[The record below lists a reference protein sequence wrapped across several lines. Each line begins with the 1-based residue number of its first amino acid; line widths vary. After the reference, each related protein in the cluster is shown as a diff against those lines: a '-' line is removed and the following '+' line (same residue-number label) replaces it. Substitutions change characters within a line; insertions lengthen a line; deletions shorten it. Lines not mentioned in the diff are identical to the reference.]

1 METKSVMMLCN
12 QRVAEELIA
21 QDENFKHV
29 VVICPW
35 MDDDPTDA
43 VLAVDMNLW
52 GMLVGSGDVYLREEV
67 AGVKKHEEVSEE

>member
-1 METKSVMMLCN
+1 METEIKSAMMLCN
-12 QRVAEELIA
+12 QKVAEELIA

-35 MDDDPTDA
+35 MNDDPFDA

-52 GMLVGSGDVYLREEV
+52 RRLVKSGDVFLREEI
-67 AGVKKHEEVSEE
+67 AGVKKNEDD

>member
-12 QRVAEELIA
+12 QRTAEELIA

-35 MDDDPTDA
+35 LNDDPTD
-43 VLAVDMNLW
+43 VILAVDMNLW
-52 GMLVGSGDVYLREEV
+52 GTLVESGEVYFREEV
-67 AGVKKHEEVSEE
+67 ARVKKNENS

>member
-1 METKSVMMLCN
+1 METKSTILICN
-12 QRVAEELIA
+12 QRMAEELIA

-35 MDDDPTDA
+35 MNDDPTDA

-52 GMLVGSGDVYLREEV
+52 HMLVESGDVYLRKEV
-67 AGVKKHEEVSEE
+67 VGVTKHEDN

>member
-12 QRVAEELIA
+12 QRVAEVLIA

-35 MDDDPTDA
+35 LNDDPTDA
-43 VLAVDMNLW
+43 VLAVDMDLW
-52 GMLVGSGDVYLREEV
+52 HMLVNSGEVYLREEV
-67 AGVKKHEEVSEE
+67 ARVKKNEDD

>member
-1 METKSVMMLCN
+1 METKSVIMLCN
-12 QRVAEELIA
+12 QSTAEELIA

-35 MDDDPTDA
+35 MNDDPTDA

-52 GMLVGSGDVYLREEV
+52 GMLVKSGDVYLREEV
-67 AGVKKHEEVSEE
+67 AGVKKHEDD

>member
-12 QRVAEELIA
+12 QRVAEDLIA
-21 QDENFKHV
+21 QDENFKYV

-35 MDDDPTDA
+35 MNDDPTDA

-52 GMLVGSGDVYLREEV
+52 DMLIKSGEVYLREDV
-67 AGVKKHEEVSEE
+67 AGVKKNEDD

>member
-12 QRVAEELIA
+12 QSTAEELIA

-35 MDDDPTDA
+35 MNDDPTDA

-52 GMLVGSGDVYLREEV
+52 GMLVQSGDVYLREEV
-67 AGVKKHEEVSEE
+67 AGVVEHEDD

>member
-1 METKSVMMLCN
+1 METKSTILICN
-12 QRVAEELIA
+12 QRMAEELIA

-35 MDDDPTDA
+35 MNDDPTDA

-52 GMLVGSGDVYLREEV
+52 HMLVESGDVYLRKEV
-67 AGVKKHEEVSEE
+67 VGVTKHEDD

>member
-1 METKSVMMLCN
+1 METKSTILICN
-12 QRVAEELIA
+12 QRMAEELIA

-35 MDDDPTDA
+35 MNDDPTDA

-52 GMLVGSGDVYLREEV
+52 HMLVESGDVYLRKEV
-67 AGVKKHEEVSEE
+67 AGVKKHEDN

>member
-12 QRVAEELIA
+12 QSTAEELIV

-35 MDDDPTDA
+35 MNDDPTDA

-52 GMLVGSGDVYLREEV
+52 RMLVQSGDVYLREEV
-67 AGVKKHEEVSEE
+67 AGVKKHEDD

>member
-1 METKSVMMLCN
+1 METKSTILICN
-12 QRVAEELIA
+12 QRMAEELIA

-35 MDDDPTDA
+35 MNDDPTDA

-52 GMLVGSGDVYLREEV
+52 HMLVESGDVYLREEV
-67 AGVKKHEEVSEE
+67 AGVTKHEDD

>member
-12 QRVAEELIA
+12 QRTAEELIA

-35 MDDDPTDA
+35 MNDDPTDA

-52 GMLVGSGDVYLREEV
+52 GMLVKSGEVYLREEV
-67 AGVKKHEEVSEE
+67 AGIKKHEE

>member
-1 METKSVMMLCN
+1 METKSVIMLCN

-35 MDDDPTDA
+35 MNDDPTDA
-43 VLAVDMNLW
+43 VLAVDMKLW
-52 GMLVGSGDVYLREEV
+52 GALINSGDVYMREEV
-67 AGVKKHEEVSEE
+67 AGIKKKR

>member
-12 QRVAEELIA
+12 QRVAEALIA

-35 MDDDPTDA
+35 MNDDPTDA

-52 GMLVGSGDVYLREEV
+52 YMLVQSGDVYLREDV
-67 AGVKKHEEVSEE
+67 AGVKKHEDD

>member
-12 QRVAEELIA
+12 QRVAEALIA

-35 MDDDPTDA
+35 MNDDPTDA

-52 GMLVGSGDVYLREEV
+52 GMLVKSGEVYLREEV
-67 AGVKKHEEVSEE
+67 AGVTKNEDD

>member
-1 METKSVMMLCN
+1 METKSTILICN
-12 QRVAEELIA
+12 QRMAEELIA

-35 MDDDPTDA
+35 MNDDLTDA

-52 GMLVGSGDVYLREEV
+52 DMLVQSGDVYLRKDV
-67 AGVKKHEEVSEE
+67 AGVKEHEDD

>member
-12 QRVAEELIA
+12 QRVAEALIA

-35 MDDDPTDA
+35 MNDDPTDA

-52 GMLVGSGDVYLREEV
+52 GMLVESGEVYLKEAV
-67 AGVKKHEEVSEE
+67 AGVTKNEDD

>member
-12 QRVAEELIA
+12 QRTAEELIA

-35 MDDDPTDA
+35 LNDDPTDA

-52 GMLVGSGDVYLREEV
+52 RRLVKSGDVYLREDV
-67 AGVKKHEEVSEE
+67 AGVKKHEDD

>member
-1 METKSVMMLCN
+1 METKSVIMLCN

-35 MDDDPTDA
+35 MNDDPTDA
-43 VLAVDMNLW
+43 VLAVDMKLW
-52 GMLVGSGDVYLREEV
+52 GALINSGDVYLREEV
-67 AGVKKHEEVSEE
+67 AGVKKE

>member
-1 METKSVMMLCN
+1 METKSVIMLCN

-35 MDDDPTDA
+35 MNDDPTDA
-43 VLAVDMNLW
+43 VLAVDMKLW
-52 GMLVGSGDVYLREEV
+52 GALINSGDVYLREEV
-67 AGVKKHEEVSEE
+67 VGVKKDENN

>member
-1 METKSVMMLCN
+1 METKSVKMLCN

-35 MDDDPTDA
+35 LNDDSTDA
-43 VLAVDMNLW
+43 VLAVDKRMW
-52 GMLVGSGDVYLREEV
+52 DMLIESGDVYLRKDV
-67 AGVKKHEEVSEE
+67 AGVVEHEDD

>member
-1 METKSVMMLCN
+1 METKSVIMLCN

-35 MDDDPTDA
+35 MNDDPTDA
-43 VLAVDMNLW
+43 V
-52 GMLVGSGDVYLREEV
+52 
-67 AGVKKHEEVSEE
+67 

>member
-12 QRVAEELIA
+12 QRTAEELIA

-35 MDDDPTDA
+35 MNDDPTDA

-52 GMLVGSGDVYLREEV
+52 GMLVKSGDVYLREEV
-67 AGVKKHEEVSEE
+67 AGVKKHEDD

>member
-1 METKSVMMLCN
+1 METKSVIMLCN

-35 MDDDPTDA
+35 MK
-43 VLAVDMNLW
+43 LW
-52 GMLVGSGDVYLREEV
+52 GALISSGDIYLKEEI
-67 AGVKKHEEVSEE
+67 AGVKKE

>member
-12 QRVAEELIA
+12 QRTAEELIA

-35 MDDDPTDA
+35 MNDDPTDA

-52 GMLVGSGDVYLREEV
+52 RMLVQSGDVYLREEV
-67 AGVKKHEEVSEE
+67 AGVKKHEDD

>member
-12 QRVAEELIA
+12 QRVAEKLIA

-35 MDDDPTDA
+35 MNDDPTDA
-43 VLAVDMNLW
+43 VLAVDMDLW
-52 GMLVGSGDVYLREEV
+52 CMLVESGEVYLREAV
-67 AGVKKHEEVSEE
+67 AGVTKHEE

>member
-12 QRVAEELIA
+12 QSTAEELIA

-35 MDDDPTDA
+35 MNDDPTDA

-52 GMLVGSGDVYLREEV
+52 RMLVQSGDVYLREEV
-67 AGVKKHEEVSEE
+67 AGVKKHEDD

>member
-12 QRVAEELIA
+12 QRVAEDLIA

-35 MDDDPTDA
+35 MNDDPTDA

-52 GMLVGSGDVYLREEV
+52 STLINFGDVYLRDEV
-67 AGVKKHEEVSEE
+67 AGVKKNEDD

>member
-1 METKSVMMLCN
+1 METKSTMLLCN
-12 QRVAEELIA
+12 QRVAEDLIA

-35 MDDDPTDA
+35 MNDDPTNA

-52 GMLVGSGDVYLREEV
+52 HMLVNSGEVYLREEV
-67 AGVKKHEEVSEE
+67 AGIKKHEEN

>member
-1 METKSVMMLCN
+1 METKSVIMLCN

-35 MDDDPTDA
+35 MNDDPTDA
-43 VLAVDMNLW
+43 VLAVDMKLW
-52 GMLVGSGDVYLREEV
+52 GALINSGDVYLREEV
-67 AGVKKHEEVSEE
+67 AGVKKDEYN

>member
-12 QRVAEELIA
+12 QRVAEALIE

-35 MDDDPTDA
+35 MNDDPTDA

-52 GMLVGSGDVYLREEV
+52 DMLVNSGDVYLREDV
-67 AGVKKHEEVSEE
+67 AGVKGHEDD

>member
-12 QRVAEELIA
+12 QRVAEDLIA

-35 MDDDPTDA
+35 MNDDPTDA

-52 GMLVGSGDVYLREEV
+52 STLINSGDVYFRDEV
-67 AGVKKHEEVSEE
+67 AGVKKNEDD

>member
-1 METKSVMMLCN
+1 METKSVIMLCN

-35 MDDDPTDA
+35 MNDDPTDA
-43 VLAVDMNLW
+43 VLAVDMKLW
-52 GMLVGSGDVYLREEV
+52 GALINSGDVYLREEV
-67 AGVKKHEEVSEE
+67 AGVKKDENN

>member
-1 METKSVMMLCN
+1 METKSVVMLCN

-35 MDDDPTDA
+35 MNDDPTDA

-52 GMLVGSGDVYLREEV
+52 HMLVESGDVYLRKEV
-67 AGVKKHEEVSEE
+67 VGVTKHEDD